1 MALERSI
8 NRAAYEGDVE
18 SVRRLLASGASPNY
32 RDAFDETPV
41 DALCKMGGNTDGRA
55 ACLALLRDAGANLD
69 AADRDGMTPL
79 HYAASGGD
87 AKIVSLLVEFG
98 VNVNAEAEFSGTPL
112 HLAAKSTSPIGNAAA
127 CVEVLLAAG
136 ASVNAR
142 NGNSETPLDVA
153 LKSSNIYSFKKL
165 VVLPLLLRAG
175 AEIVVGP
182 DFHIRPRYIRRVYYA
197 GGFKKYARNHL
208 AKLTRTFSSKFRL
221 PAQPARRVA
230 EFWLHAGYY

>member
-8 NRAAYEGDVE
+8 NRAAYNGDVE

-32 RDAFDETPV
+32 RDSFDETPV

-55 ACLALLRDAGANLD
+55 ACLELLRDAGTNLD
-69 AADRDGMTPL
+69 AANRHGMTPL
-79 HYAASGGD
+79 HYAAGGGD

-98 VNVNAEAEFSGTPL
+98 VNVNAEAEFHGTPL
-112 HLAAKSTSPIGNAAA
+112 HLAAKSSSPIGNATA

-142 NGNSETPLDVA
+142 NGESETPWDVA
-153 LKSSNIYSFKKL
+153 LKYFSTSRMW
-165 VVLPLLLRAG
+165 PLFLRAG

-182 DFHIRPRYIRRVYYA
+182 DFHLRPRYIRRVYYA

-208 AKLTRTFSSKFRL
+208 AAVTKLFKDNGRGL
-221 PAQPARRVA
+221 PPEVVRQIMK
-230 EFWLHAGYY
+230 FWLHAGYY

>member
-8 NRAAYEGDVE
+8 NRAAYNGDVE
-18 SVRRLLASGASPNY
+18 SVRRLLASGSSPNY
-32 RDAFDETPV
+32 RDHFDETPV

-55 ACLALLRDAGANLD
+55 ACLELLRDAGTNLD
-69 AADRDGMTPL
+69 AANRSGMTPL
-79 HYAASGGD
+79 HYAAGGGD

-98 VNVNAEAEFSGTPL
+98 VNVNAEAEFHGTPL
-112 HLAAKSTSPIGNAAA
+112 HLAAKSTSPIRNAAA
-127 CVEVLLAAG
+127 CVEVLLATG

-142 NGNSETPLDVA
+142 NGNSETPWDVA
-153 LKSSNIYSFKKL
+153 LKYYSTSRMW
-165 VVLPLLLRAG
+165 PLFLHAG

-182 DFHIRPRYIRRVYYA
+182 DFHLRPRYIRRVYDA
-197 GGFKKYARNHL
+197 GGFKKYARNRL

-221 PAQPARRVA
+221 PARPARRVA

>member
-8 NRAAYEGDVE
+8 NRAAYNGDVE

-32 RDAFDETPV
+32 RDSFDETPV

-55 ACLALLRDAGANLD
+55 ACLRLLRDAGANLD
-69 AADRDGMTPL
+69 AANRDGMTPL
-79 HYAASGGD
+79 HYAAGGGD

-98 VNVNAEAEFSGTPL
+98 VNVDAEAEYHGTPL
-112 HLAAKSTSPIGNAAA
+112 HLAAKSSSPIGNATA
-127 CVEVLLAAG
+127 CVEVLLDAG

-142 NGNSETPLDVA
+142 NGNSETPWDVA
-153 LKSSNIYSFKKL
+153 LKYYSTSRMW
-165 VVLPLLLRAG
+165 PLFLRAG

-182 DFHIRPRYIRRVYYA
+182 NFHLRPRYIRRVYYA

-221 PAQPARRVA
+221 PAQPARRIA

>member
-1 MALERSI
+1 
-8 NRAAYEGDVE
+8 
-18 SVRRLLASGASPNY
+18 
-32 RDAFDETPV
+32 
-41 DALCKMGGNTDGRA
+41 
-55 ACLALLRDAGANLD
+55 
-69 AADRDGMTPL
+69 MTPL
-79 HYAASGGD
+79 HYAAGGGD

-98 VNVNAEAEFSGTPL
+98 VNVDAEAEYHGTPL
-112 HLAAKSTSPIGNAAA
+112 HLAAKSSSPIGNATA

-142 NGNSETPLDVA
+142 NGESETPWDVA
-153 LKSSNIYSFKKL
+153 LKYYSTSRMW
-165 VVLPLLLRAG
+165 PLFLRAG

-182 DFHIRPRYIRRVYYA
+182 NFHLRPRYIRRVYYA

-221 PAQPARRVA
+221 PAQPARRIA

>member
-8 NRAAYEGDVE
+8 NRAAYNGDVE

-32 RDAFDETPV
+32 RDSFDETPV
-41 DALCKMGGNTDGRA
+41 DALCKMWGNTDGRA
-55 ACLALLRDAGANLD
+55 ACLRLLRDAGTNLD
-69 AADRDGMTPL
+69 AANRHGMTPL
-79 HYAASGGD
+79 HYAAGRGD

-98 VNVNAEAEFSGTPL
+98 VNVNAEAEYNGTPL
-112 HLAAKSTSPIGNAAA
+112 HLAAKSSSPIGNATA

-142 NGNSETPLDVA
+142 NGESETPWDIA
-153 LKSSNIYSFKKL
+153 LKYYSTSRMW
-165 VVLPLLLRAG
+165 PLFLRAG

-182 DFHIRPRYIRRVYYA
+182 DFHLRPRYIRRVYYA